1 MSRASSL
8 KVLDFAMTGADGG
21 ENANKFI
28 EILGLRSLFPLFM
41 KVRLCSFLV
50 KYLNQRCLA
59 FLQVSLF
66 HFTLLFD
73 QQHNL

>member
-41 KVRLCSFLV
+41 KVNFVEIL
-50 KYLNQRCLA
+50 
-59 FLQVSLF
+59 
-66 HFTLLFD
+66 
-73 QQHNL
+73 